1 MLDLTKFKFQLQLDW
16 SFNESKS
23 KVSLSLV
30 HAACA
35 WSFSWTHSFASSSK
49 RMRVK
54 CEREE
59 RRQSNRIE
67 WNRWKT
73 RANPCSLLIVI
84 MPTNLYQSKRM
95 CVCTNDNNKT
105 MHRFVYWYSRRY
117 AVIAKHAI
125 KVVFS
130 SLSLKKALPRQ
141 SMCIQHQPRWN
152 QLVYC
157 SDTYFYPFVR
167 QFFSWKLC
175 ECSNW
180 TNKESEPNKRIQ
192 MNISTYKLSKIVR
205 KNQFMWCTVPI
216 IKKSFRKN
224 QI

>member
-141 SMCIQHQPRWN
+141 SIQCAFNTNHDEINSFTVQILIFLPFCATVF
-152 QLVYC
+152 QL
-157 SDTYFYPFVR
+157 
-167 QFFSWKLC
+167 
-175 ECSNW
+175 E
-180 TNKESEPNKRIQ
+180 ESESRPNK
-192 MNISTYKLSKIVR
+192 
-205 KNQFMWCTVPI
+205 
-216 IKKSFRKN
+216 
-224 QI
+224 